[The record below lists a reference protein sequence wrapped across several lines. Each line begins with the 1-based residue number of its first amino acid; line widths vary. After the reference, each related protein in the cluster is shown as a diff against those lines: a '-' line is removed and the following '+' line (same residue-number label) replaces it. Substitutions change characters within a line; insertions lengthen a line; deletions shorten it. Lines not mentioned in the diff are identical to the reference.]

1 MKIWQVDCRP
11 SGPTLLNK
19 DGGMAINI
27 LFDIGYSIV
36 DLGFRRHLRRRRQF
50 VIPARFGLLEN
61 FLFLFRREFMNSTW
75 SIGALEQPACLPP
88 SLPVAA
94 LPAELSLP
102 FCQS

>member
-36 DLGFRRHLRRRRQF
+36 DLGFRRHLRRRRHPRAFRF
-50 VIPARFGLLEN
+50 VRK
-61 FLFLFRREFMNSTW
+61 
-75 SIGALEQPACLPP
+75 
-88 SLPVAA
+88 
-94 LPAELSLP
+94 LSFP
-102 FCQS
+102 F